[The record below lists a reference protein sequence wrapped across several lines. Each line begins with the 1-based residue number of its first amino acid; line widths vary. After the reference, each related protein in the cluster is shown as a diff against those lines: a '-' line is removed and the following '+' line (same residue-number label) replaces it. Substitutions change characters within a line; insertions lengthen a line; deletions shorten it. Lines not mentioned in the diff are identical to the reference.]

1 MNENDLFLQVFQH
14 FQGKYKGLKMK
25 GNLVYYNGECRFN
38 TDGHNLLFN
47 LTTLCEILNDELR

>member
-1 MNENDLFLQVFQH
+1 MNEKDLFLQVFNN
-14 FQGKYKGLKMK
+14 FQGKYKGLEMK
-25 GNLVYYNGECRFN
+25 GTLVYYNGECQFN

>member
-14 FQGKYKGLKMK
+14 FQGKYKGLEMK
-25 GNLVYYNGECRFN
+25 GTRVYYNDECQFN

-47 LTTLCEILNDELR
+47 LTTLCEILNDELQ

>member
-1 MNENDLFLQVFQH
+1 MNEKDLFLQVFNN

-25 GNLVYYNGECRFN
+25 GTLVYHNGECQFN